1 MLSAGIKLTEWMQG
15 MSLKF
20 FWKGQQ
26 FARIPGASRPVDE
39 IPVLLE
45 FRNLP
50 KPLRPLLIR
59 DCHYIGKVT
68 RSQAAADR
76 QLNPFQ

>member
-26 FARIPGASRPVDE
+26 FARIPGASRPVNE

-50 KPLRPLLIR
+50 EPLRPLLIR

-68 RSQAAADR
+68 RS
-76 QLNPFQ
+76 